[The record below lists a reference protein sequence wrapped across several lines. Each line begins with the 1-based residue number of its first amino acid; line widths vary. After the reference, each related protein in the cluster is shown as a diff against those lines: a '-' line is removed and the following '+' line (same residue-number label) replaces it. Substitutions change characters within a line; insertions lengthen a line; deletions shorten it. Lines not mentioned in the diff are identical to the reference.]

1 MRIAIRTL
9 LLAGVAAALAACSH
23 QVQPDESTGGP
34 QAPTTVTVEN
44 QGFTDMTIY
53 VVSSG
58 ARMRLGLAVG
68 NTTTKFRIPDY
79 LVGGLT
85 PLRFLADPVGG
96 TRAPVS
102 DEMTVSP
109 GENVHLTIT
118 PD

>member
-1 MRIAIRTL
+1 MRIAIRTM
-9 LLAGVAAALAACSH
+9 LLAGMTAALAACSH
-23 QVQPDESTGGP
+23 QVRPDEGTGGP
-34 QAPTTVTVEN
+34 RAPTTVTVEN

-53 VVSSG
+53 VISSG

-68 NTTTKFRIPDY
+68 NTTTKFKIPDY

-85 PLRFLADPVGG
+85 PLQFLADPVGG

-102 DEMTVSP
+102 DQITVSP
-109 GENVHLTIT
+109 GEDVHLTIS